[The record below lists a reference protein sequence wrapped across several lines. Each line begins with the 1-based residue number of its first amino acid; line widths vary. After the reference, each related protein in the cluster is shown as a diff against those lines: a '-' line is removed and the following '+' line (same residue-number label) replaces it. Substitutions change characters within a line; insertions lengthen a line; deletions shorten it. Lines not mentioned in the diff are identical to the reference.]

1 MQGVMISMNHSIR
14 PKRGHLVRLVGRY
27 AVALAL
33 SAHTAVAF
41 GQATEAKVVH
51 LSIVGSVEHG
61 LNQQISHALDAAK
74 SSGADAVILDL
85 DLAGGEFAAAQ
96 LAIDPI
102 LDSSVRVYAL
112 VRGKAWMAGALIA
125 LATDSIFMGPGST
138 IGGGSQGSEA
148 EELSASAVRGLRSE
162 FRIVALHR
170 DLDHQ
175 VAEAMVDPELAIDG
189 LVQAGERLTLS
200 AQQAV
205 SSGIAAGRVRN
216 LDELLEIV
224 GLAGAEIVPLA
235 AEDELAYSGT
245 TITVT
250 NRNWRDIRVF
260 LLHGAEGSMRTRLGT
275 VTSMNTTDYEIPPQ
289 LSVLGSRIQVL
300 AEVIGSTERAVTQQ
314 VTVQPGLVIEWIIAN
329 VISQSNYFIYIRN

>member
-1 MQGVMISMNHSIR
+1 M
-14 PKRGHLVRLVGRY
+14 
-27 AVALAL
+27 VALAL
-33 SAHTAVAF
+33 LAHSPAALA
-41 GQATEAKVVH
+41 QATQLTVVH
-51 LSIVGSVEHG
+51 LPLVGSVEHG
-61 LNQQISHALDAAK
+61 LNQQISLAQDAAR

-102 LDSSVRVYAL
+102 LDSSVPVYAI
-112 VRGKAWMAGALIA
+112 VRGKAWLAGALIA
-125 LATDSIFMGPGST
+125 LAADSIFMGPGST
-138 IGGGSQGSEA
+138 IGGGSEGA

-162 FRIVALHR
+162 FRIVAVHR

-175 VAEAMVDPELAIDG
+175 VAEAMVDPELSIAG
-189 LVQAGERLTLS
+189 LVKAGERLTLS
-200 AQQAV
+200 AQEAV

-216 LDELLEIV
+216 IDQLLEIV

-235 AEDELAYSGT
+235 PEDEQVYLGT

-260 LLHGAEGSMRTRLGT
+260 LLHGSEGSMRTRLGT
-275 VTSMNTTDYEIPPQ
+275 VTSMNTTNYEIPPQ

-300 AEVIGSTERAVTQQ
+300 AEVIGSTERAVTER

-329 VISQSNYFIYIRN
+329 IISQSNYFIFIRD